1 MALVGKKR
9 SFAEAIVAAKPE
21 KISNRA
27 AALEIGCSEKCAAAS
42 GSRWAKDADVRA
54 FIASCWP
61 EYYSPPAGEKQNRT
75 AIQNGLPFFCADDV
89 AAWLRYAK
97 AEELQVVAEAVL
109 AAMPAVWGITA
120 PKIKAWLEQA
130 DTADAL
136 FCELVQVF
144 CRRLG
149 ATTEPLQ
156 YWDSVLIN
164 PHASHK
170 EKQAAAE
177 AKAKYTIAKPAAQNK
192 KEAELEQAQR
202 LRYARRP
209 TDGGAPLFETG
220 DGPGEEAGGQAA
232 PFKGQVPV
240 WTN

>member
-21 KISNRA
+21 RISNRA
-27 AALEIGCSEKCAAAS
+27 AALEIGCSAKCAAAS
-42 GSRWAKDADVRA
+42 GSRWARDADVRA

-61 EYYSPPAGEKQNRT
+61 EYYDPPPAKEQNTT

-97 AEELQVVAEAVL
+97 VDDVQAVACAVL
-109 AAMPAVWGITA
+109 EVMPEAWGITA

-130 DTADAL
+130 DTEGAL
-136 FCELVQVF
+136 FCEIVQAF

-149 ATTEPLQ
+149 ATTNPLQ
-156 YWDSVLIN
+156 YWDSVLMN
-164 PHASHK
+164 QHASPK

-177 AKAKYTIAKPAAQNK
+177 AKAKYTLAKPAAQNK

-202 LRYARRP
+202 LRYGRRL
-209 TDGGAPLFETG
+209 TDGGAPLFEAATVS
-220 DGPGEEAGGQAA
+220 GEETGGHAA
-232 PFKGQVPV
+232 PYKGQVPV